1 MEDDLKKKIKKVTEI
16 INEVTSLLTLGY
28 LGIMFHLC
36 N

>member
-1 MEDDLKKKIKKVTEI
+1 MEDDFLKKIIKVTEI

-36 N
+36 S